1 MARFTISE
9 LDELSND
16 GIRALCDI
24 QSLSVELQA
33 DVRQR
38 SEMVA
43 AHASWVMAM
52 DEQALASADWNSS
65 IRSNFDLYSEL
76 RLNGVPFNRI
86 PTQPVFTIDDVEAM
100 SDEQITA
107 ISEEGGLELELSDI
121 RRDVMLRAHA
131 AWVETLSPDLQ
142 DTYGSGGAARSNWE
156 LYSEIRI
163 NGVPPLRPT
172 LAATASM

>member
-9 LDELSND
+9 LDALSKD
-16 GIRALCDI
+16 DIHSLCAI
-24 QSLSVELQA
+24 QGLSVELRVGV
-33 DVRQR
+33 DQR

-43 AHASWVMAM
+43 SHASWVMAM

-86 PTQPVFTIDDVEAM
+86 PTRPVFTINDVEAM

-107 ISEEGGLELELSDI
+107 ISEEGGLELEMSDI

-131 AWVETLSPDLQ
+131 AWVDTLSPDLQ
-142 DTYGSGGAARSNWE
+142 DAYGSGSGSRTNWE

-172 LAATASM
+172 LAASARL

>member
-1 MARFTISE
+1 MARFSLSE
-9 LDELSND
+9 LDALSND
-16 GIRALCDI
+16 GIHALCAI
-24 QSLSVELQA
+24 QGLSVELRVGVA
-33 DVRQR
+33 QR
-38 SEMVA
+38 SEMVS

-52 DEQALASADWNSS
+52 DDQALASADWNSS

-76 RLNGVPFNRI
+76 RLNGVPFNR
-86 PTQPVFTIDDVEAM
+86 TATHPVFTIDDVEAM
-100 SDEQITA
+100 SDEHVMA

-131 AWVETLSPDLQ
+131 SWVDTLSPDLQ
-142 DTYGSGGAARSNWE
+142 EAYRNGGAARSNWE

-172 LAATASM
+172 LAVTASL